1 MGCYCTKSGLKNCGC
16 ISKCIFWC
24 MFLLRIARY
33 KIGFLFKCS
42 RNDKLFICLSTST
55 GLQAKL
61 QYCMIHEVP
70 RIARVPRCPQ
80 LFLSAP

>member
-1 MGCYCTKSGLKNCGC
+1 MKCYCTKSGLKNCGC

-42 RNDKLFICLSTST
+42 EMTNYSSVCPHQQAYRQNCST
-55 GLQAKL
+55 A
-61 QYCMIHEVP
+61 
-70 RIARVPRCPQ
+70 
-80 LFLSAP
+80 